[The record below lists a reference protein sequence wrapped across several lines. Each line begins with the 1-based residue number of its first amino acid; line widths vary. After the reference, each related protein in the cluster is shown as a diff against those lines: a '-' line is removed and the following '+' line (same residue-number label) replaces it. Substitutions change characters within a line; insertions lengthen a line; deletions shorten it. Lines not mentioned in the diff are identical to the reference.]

1 METVYLMTENV
12 AFIIMNIHAVE
23 IPHASYQN
31 FCKFSEGNAKSE
43 KSVFDKYFTIDE
55 ELMGSIFIKKIL
67 ILFNSRKEKDVHR
80 AKVNRRKARK
90 KINAQWTVAGRI
102 HNL

>member
-1 METVYLMTENV
+1 MLL
-12 AFIIMNIHAVE
+12 
-23 IPHASYQN
+23 
-31 FCKFSEGNAKSE
+31 KFPMHRIRIFVNSRRKRE

-80 AKVNRRKARK
+80 AKVNRRKTRK

>member
-1 METVYLMTENV
+1 MLL
-12 AFIIMNIHAVE
+12 
-23 IPHASYQN
+23 
-31 FCKFSEGNAKSE
+31 KFPMHRIRIFVNSRRKRE

-90 KINAQWTVAGRI
+90 KINAQ
-102 HNL
+102 